1 MKTNNPN
8 FIIDIESIHCKCR
21 KSSSQICQLTDV
33 CSDFQFDLCG
43 EVTKLLSVDPQDYS
57 DAPREGIWTIMEEVC
72 DQNKNIA
79 NMVKFI
85 IYLLMIICLIVAS
98 SSIICFV
105 DEAKK
110 IIMKC
115 SLISLLVFNY
125 KYAHNFVSN

>member
-1 MKTNNPN
+1 
-8 FIIDIESIHCKCR
+8 
-21 KSSSQICQLTDV
+21 
-33 CSDFQFDLCG
+33 
-43 EVTKLLSVDPQDYS
+43 
-57 DAPREGIWTIMEEVC
+57 MEEVC